1 MKRIRLHIITLCAS
15 GLATGAQAQQED
27 FIGQAAVYGLYA
39 INPSWEASLGAQAL
53 FNQNIAELWSAMG
66 DAGIQYR
73 ITRHWTTG
81 LHYRLIRFRET
92 DNRYSTRQLFFHT
105 LTYADGHNDFSWSVR
120 SRTQQ
125 LVFGDLFDDAPRG
138 PRWYNRMRLRLA
150 YRFDY
155 YWSIYSS
162 AELFLPLNRPGPVV
176 PDQWR
181 QNNGITYTFND
192 HVRIDL
198 SFSSQFQVNRRG
210 NDSRFGMLTNLY
222 FSL

>member
-1 MKRIRLHIITLCAS
+1 M
-15 GLATGAQAQQED
+15 LAGHALFAGAQQED

-39 INPSWEASLGAQAL
+39 INPAWEASLGAQTL
-53 FNQNIAELWSAMG
+53 FNQNLAELWSAMG

-73 ITRHWTTG
+73 ITRHWSTG
-81 LHYRLIRFRET
+81 IHYRLIRFRET

-105 LTYADGHNDFSWSVR
+105 LTYADGRDDFSWSVR

-125 LVFGDLFDDAPRG
+125 LVFGDLFDDDAPRG

-155 YWSIYSS
+155 YWSVYSS
-162 AELFLPLNRPGPVV
+162 AELFLPLNRAGPVV

-210 NDSRFGMLTNLY
+210 NDARFGMLTNLY